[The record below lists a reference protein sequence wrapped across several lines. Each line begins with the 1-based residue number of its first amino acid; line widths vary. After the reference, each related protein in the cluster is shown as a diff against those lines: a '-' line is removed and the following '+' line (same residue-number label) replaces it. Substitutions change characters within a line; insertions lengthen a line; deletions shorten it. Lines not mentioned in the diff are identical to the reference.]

1 MDTLE
6 TMLTRRSIR
15 GYQKRKVPKTKMK
28 KIIEA
33 AALAPSSKNSQP
45 WKFHIVENK
54 KLIEKIGLILE
65 NSKNPYDEPSDPKTG
80 RIKEGFAPS
89 VTASGII
96 IRKSPVVIF
105 VENTCPFSHNR
116 AEVMKSKYK
125 NAING
130 HDSEMLSL
138 GACIQNISLAVAALD
153 LGTVII
159 ADVVC
164 EEKVLKKLL
173 GIKGDLVAALPI
185 GYPAY
190 HPKPRKAEMDC
201 VNHIK

>member
-1 MDTLE
+1 MDILQAI
-6 TMLTRRSIR
+6 LTRRSVR
-15 GYQKRKVPKTKMK
+15 GYEKRKVPKAKIT

-45 WKFHIVENK
+45 WKFHVVENREMIK
-54 KLIEKIGLILE
+54 KIGLILE
-65 NSKNPYDEPSDPKTG
+65 NSKNTHDEPSDPKTG
-80 RIKEGFAPS
+80 KVREGYAPS
-89 VTASGII
+89 VTASGVII
-96 IRKSPVVIF
+96 EKAPLVIF

-116 AEVMKSKYK
+116 AEVIKSKYK
-125 NAING
+125 NAIKG

-138 GACIQNISLAVAALD
+138 GACLQNICLASYALD

-164 EEKVLKKLL
+164 EETILKKLL

-190 HPKPRKAEMDC
+190 HPKPRKAELDC
-201 VNHIK
+201 THYI